1 MIKIIISMIIILII
15 LCLINNKK
23 MEHFDSYGYGSVVPY
38 PEKQCP
44 TKNLT
49 NCLKFQNCGYITT
62 KDFNNRCVAG
72 DVHGPYNKS
81 IKYHKYYH
89 NDPWTR
95 AVIAND
101 NNYRNMKENVF
112 DTE

>member
-1 MIKIIISMIIILII
+1 MLKLILII
-15 LCLINNKK
+15 AIIYLLYLLFNKNIY
-23 MEHFDSYGYGSVVPY
+23 EHYDSYGYGSVVPN

-44 TKNLT
+44 QKNMT

-72 DVHGPYNKS
+72 DVHGPYDKS

-89 NDPWTR
+89 NDPYTR
-95 AVIAND
+95 ALIAND
-101 NNYRNMKENVF
+101 NNYRDMKNSVF
-112 DTE
+112 DIE